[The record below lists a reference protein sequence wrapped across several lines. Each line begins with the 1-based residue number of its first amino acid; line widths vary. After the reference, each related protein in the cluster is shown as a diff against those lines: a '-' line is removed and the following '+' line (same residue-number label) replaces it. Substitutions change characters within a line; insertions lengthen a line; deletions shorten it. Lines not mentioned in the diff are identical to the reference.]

1 MMVAPVRRVAVARV
15 GRPHGLRGELRLDPA
30 GGLPAG
36 LGSYRTLLLEQRG
49 VYTPVELEG
58 ERRNGRF
65 LLAKFSGI
73 DTPEQARAWTHA
85 TLWVDRAEMP
95 PLADDEFY
103 HADLVGCRVEDEGG
117 AGLGEVVDVVAG
129 GAHDLLV
136 VREAGREWMLPVLAR
151 WVPAIEVDQRRIVV
165 RLPEGLRE

>member
-1 MMVAPVRRVAVARV
+1 MDRARRVAAARV
-15 GRPHGLRGELRLDPA
+15 GRPHGLCGELRLDPL

-36 LGSYRTLLLEQRG
+36 LGGYRILLLERRG

-65 LLAKFSGI
+65 LLVKFVGI

-85 TLWVDRAEMP
+85 TLWVDRDEMP
-95 PLADDEFY
+95 PLGDDEYY
-103 HADLVGCRVEDEGG
+103 HVDLLGCRVEDEGG
-117 AGLGEVVDVVAG
+117 AVLGEVVDVVASG
-129 GAHDLLV
+129 PHDLLV

-151 WVPAIEVDQRRIVV
+151 WVPVIEVEERRVVV